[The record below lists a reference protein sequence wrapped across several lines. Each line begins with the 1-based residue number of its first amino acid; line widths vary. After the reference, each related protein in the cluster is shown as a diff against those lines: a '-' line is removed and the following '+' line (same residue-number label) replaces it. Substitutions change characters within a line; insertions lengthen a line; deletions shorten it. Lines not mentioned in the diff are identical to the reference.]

1 MNATKKPFY
10 ARKLTT
16 SRDRTVSNKKRAGMR
31 KGNGSICFESDSLE
45 GFALECFLKPN
56 HSVRAVNISDAFA
69 PLKSQEITV

>member
-31 KGNGSICFESDSLE
+31 KGNGSI
-45 GFALECFLKPN
+45 FALECFLKPN